1 MIAQPQHLK
10 MSVEAYLALDR
21 ESQDVRYEYIDGYA
35 YLLAGG
41 TPVHALIAANLI
53 SEINTQL
60 RGGPC
65 RVYTSDAKVRISQK
79 RYVFPD
85 ITVSCDERDHESDAE
100 ALHYPRLVIE
110 ILSPSTEAYDR
121 GNKSSYYRACATIQE
136 YVLVSTQKASV
147 EVYRRTTN
155 KLWTLYP
162 FGRGEQIELASIGVT
177 LPIAAIYENVRLSQE
192 PDDSDTVE

>member
-21 ESQDVRYEYIDGYA
+21 ESRDVRYEYIDGYA

-53 SEINTQL
+53 AEIKAGL
-60 RGGPC
+60 RGSPC
-65 RVYTSDAKVRISQK
+65 QVYTSDAKVRLSQS

-85 ITVSCDERDHESDAE
+85 VTVSCDERDRMTDAE
-100 ALHYPRLVIE
+100 TLQYPLLVIE
-110 ILSPSTEAYDR
+110 ILSVSTEAYDR
-121 GNKSSYYRACATIQE
+121 GNKSSYYRACPAIQE
-136 YVLVSTQKASV
+136 YVLISTQRSSIA
-147 EVYRRTTN
+147 VYRRTTG

-162 FGRGEQIELASIGVT
+162 FERGEQVELASIGVT
-177 LPIAAIYENVRLSQE
+177 LPVAAIYEN
-192 PDDSDTVE
+192 